1 MDAIERY
8 VRLCGEVGHLTKS
21 LTGTSVV
28 DAYFGP
34 EELAPKNQQSDTDTE
49 TLVNEMESLADLIR
63 DEVDSELR
71 SLYLVGEIESL
82 QILVRWLAGES
93 ISYADLVEGMFHV
106 SAGGFSSSDITKATA
121 VADEA
126 FADYPGDNLRER
138 IIRFQQLGEI
148 KGDELKQV
156 VEGDL
161 QDLVVEVGQMFR
173 ENIFSLMGT
182 DVTDKGV
189 ECRAVTNKPWSG
201 YNYYLGG
208 FKSVN
213 AVNTDKALNLRSR
226 LYLTYHEYEH
236 HVSNLWREK
245 AYLERGFTDLAII
258 PLHTGRCVISEG
270 TADTARE
277 FLDKVV
283 VNRELHA
290 LRSIAMLGRMV
301 RINAAIMLNQE
312 DKTVE
317 ETVEYIMEYEFTER
331 ARAQSAIGFIRP
343 TNENGRPN
351 LWAPYIFTYLFGRID
366 FVFPTFMKAVK
377 EDVLGEFFRT
387 IYLNPYSCSSV
398 TWKKA
403 FEWLQ

>member
-8 VRLCGEVGHLTKS
+8 VRLCGAVGHLTES
-21 LTGTSVV
+21 LTGISIV

-34 EELAPKNQQSDTDTE
+34 DELAPKNQESDKDPV

-71 SLYLVGEIESL
+71 SIYLVGEIKAL
-82 QILVRWLAGES
+82 RLLVRWLAGAS
-93 ISYADLVEGMFHV
+93 ISYTDLVEGLFHV

-126 FADYPGDNLRER
+126 FADYPGDDLRER

-161 QDLVVEVGQMFR
+161 QDLAVEVGQMFE
-173 ENIFSLMGT
+173 ENVFSLMGT

-189 ECRAVTNKPWSG
+189 ECQAVTNKPWSG
-201 YNYYLGG
+201 YNYYLGD

-213 AVNTDKALNLRSR
+213 AINTDKPMNLRSR

-245 AYLERGFTDLAII
+245 AYLERGFTDLAIVPI
-258 PLHTGRCVISEG
+258 HTGRCVISEG

-277 FLDKVV
+277 FLNKVV
-283 VNRELHA
+283 VNREFHA
-290 LRSIAMLGRMV
+290 HTSIAMLDQMV
-301 RINAAIMLNQE
+301 KINAAIMLNQE
-312 DKTVE
+312 GKTVE
-317 ETVEYIMEYEFTER
+317 ETVEYMMEYGFRER

-343 TNENGRPN
+343 TSENGRPN

-366 FVFPTFMKAVK
+366 FVLPTYTKAVK

-403 FEWLQ
+403 FEWL

>member
-8 VRLCGEVGHLTKS
+8 VRLCGEVGHLTER
-21 LTGTSVV
+21 LTGISIV

-34 EELAPKNQQSDTDTE
+34 DELAPKNQQSDKDPV

-71 SLYLVGEIESL
+71 SLYLVGEIEAL
-82 QILVRWLAGES
+82 QLLVRWLTGEN
-93 ISYADLVEGMFHV
+93 ISYTKLVEGLFHV
-106 SAGGFSSSDITKATA
+106 SASGFTSSDIAKATA
-121 VADEA
+121 VVDEA
-126 FADYPGDNLRER
+126 FADYPGDDLRER

-161 QDLVVEVGQMFR
+161 QDLVVEVGQMFG
-173 ENIFSLMGT
+173 ENVFSLIGT
-182 DVTDKGV
+182 DLIDKGV
-189 ECRAVTNKPWSG
+189 ECRAVTNEPWSG

-213 AVNTDKALNLRSR
+213 AINTDRPMNQRS
-226 LYLTYHEYEH
+226 LLFLTYHEYEH

-290 LRSIAMLGRMV
+290 LRSIGMLGRMV
-301 RINAAIMLNQE
+301 TINAAIMLNQE
-312 DKTVE
+312 GKTVE
-317 ETVEYIMEYEFTER
+317 EAVEYMMECGFKER
-331 ARAQSAIGFIRP
+331 AMAQSTIRFIGP
-343 TNENGRPN
+343 TSENDKPN
-351 LWAPYIFTYLFGRID
+351 FWAPYIFTYLFGRID
-366 FVFPTFMKAVK
+366 FVLPAFAKAVK

-403 FEWLQ
+403 FEWLY

>member
-1 MDAIERY
+1 MDVIEQY
-8 VRLCGEVGHLTKS
+8 VRLCGEVGHLTES
-21 LTGTSVV
+21 LTGISIV

-34 EELAPKNQQSDTDTE
+34 EELAPKNQQSDKDPV

-63 DEVDSELR
+63 DEVDSDLR

-82 QILVRWLAGES
+82 QILVRWLAGEG
-93 ISYADLVEGMFHV
+93 ISYADLVDGLFHV
-106 SAGGFSSSDITKATA
+106 SADGFSSSDITKATA

-126 FADYPGDNLRER
+126 FADYPGDDLRER
-138 IIRFQQLGEI
+138 IIRFRQLGEI
-148 KGDELKQV
+148 KGDELKQM

-161 QDLVVEVGQMFR
+161 QDLVVEVGQMFG
-173 ENIFSLMGT
+173 ENVFALMGT
-182 DVTDKGV
+182 DLTDKGV
-189 ECRAVTNKPWSG
+189 DCRAVTNKPWSG

-213 AVNTDKALNLRSR
+213 AINTDRPMNQRS
-226 LYLTYHEYEH
+226 LLFLTYHEYEH

-290 LRSIAMLGRMV
+290 LRSIGMLGRMV
-301 RINAAIMLNQE
+301 TINAAIMLNQE
-312 DKTVE
+312 GKTVE
-317 ETVEYIMEYEFTER
+317 ETVEYMMEYGFRER
-331 ARAQSAIGFIRP
+331 ATAQSTIGFIGP
-343 TNENGRPN
+343 TSENGDPN

-366 FVFPTFMKAVK
+366 FVLPAFTKAVK
-377 EDVLGEFFRT
+377 EDVLGEFFKT
-387 IYLNPYSCSSV
+387 IYLNPYSGSSV
-398 TWKKA
+398 TWRKA
-403 FEWLQ
+403 FEWLY

>member
-8 VRLCGEVGHLTKS
+8 VRLCGEVGHLTEN
-21 LTGTSVV
+21 LTGTSIV

-34 EELAPKNQQSDTDTE
+34 EELDPKNQQSDTDTE
-49 TLVNEMESLADLIR
+49 TLVNEMGFLADLIR

-71 SLYLVGEIESL
+71 SLYLVGEIEAL

-106 SAGGFSSSDITKATA
+106 PADGFSSFDIKRATA

-126 FADYPGDNLRER
+126 FADYPGDDLRER
-138 IIRFQQLGEI
+138 IIRFRQLGET

-161 QDLVVEVGQMFR
+161 QDRVVEIGQMFK

-182 DVTDKGV
+182 DVIDKGV
-189 ECRAVTNKPWSG
+189 ECRAVTDKPWSG

-213 AVNTDKALNLRSR
+213 AFNTDKPLNLHS
-226 LYLTYHEYEH
+226 LLHVTYHEYEH
-236 HVSNLWREK
+236 HVSNIWREK

-258 PLHTGRCVISEG
+258 PIHTGRSVISEG
-270 TADTARE
+270 TAETARE

-283 VNRELHA
+283 VNREFHA
-290 LRSIAMLGRMV
+290 LRSIDMLGKMV
-301 RINAAIMLNQE
+301 TINAAIMLNQE
-312 DKTVE
+312 GKTIE
-317 ETVEYIMEYEFTER
+317 ETVEYMMEYGFRER
-331 ARAQSAIGFIRP
+331 AMAQTGIGFIRP
-343 TNENGRPN
+343 TSENGKPN

-366 FVFPTFMKAVK
+366 FVFPTFAKAVK

-403 FEWLQ
+403 FEWL

>member
-8 VRLCGEVGHLTKS
+8 VRLCGEVGHFTES
-21 LTGTSVV
+21 LTGISIV

-34 EELAPKNQQSDTDTE
+34 DELAPKNQQSDKGPVA
-49 TLVNEMESLADLIR
+49 LVNEMESLADLIR

-71 SLYLVGEIESL
+71 SLFLVGEIESL

-93 ISYADLVEGMFHV
+93 ISYADLVEGLFHV
-106 SAGGFSSSDITKATA
+106 SAGGFSSSDITKAMA

-126 FADYPGDNLRER
+126 FADYPGDDLRDR
-138 IIRFQQLGEI
+138 IIRYQQLGEI

-189 ECRAVTNKPWSG
+189 DCRAVTNMPWGG

-213 AVNTDKALNLRSR
+213 AINTDRQMSQRS
-226 LYLTYHEYEH
+226 LLFLTYHEYEH
-236 HVSNLWREK
+236 HVSNMWREK

-258 PLHTGRCVISEG
+258 PTHTGRSVISEG

-277 FLDKVV
+277 FLDKIV
-283 VNRELHA
+283 VNSELHA
-290 LRSIAMLGRMV
+290 HRSIAMLGSMV
-301 RINAAIMLNQE
+301 TINAAIMLNRE
-312 DKTVE
+312 DKAVE
-317 ETVEYIMEYEFTER
+317 ETVEYMMEYGFRER
-331 ARAQSAIGFIRP
+331 AKAQSVMGFIGP
-343 TNENGRPN
+343 TSKNGKPN

-366 FVFPTFMKAVK
+366 FVLPTFTKAVK
-377 EDVLGEFFRT
+377 KDVLGEFFRT

-403 FEWLQ
+403 FEWL